1 MTEDFKKNL
10 LKYITNEI
18 NPTSPSTNQ
27 ILENVIDIPRTNFS
41 NFIPDDYRYF
51 TASNIIQSSTNGYFI
66 LYGGYVPYGETPTSD
81 SRGFIMILDEN
92 LNPIKTIFEFSSG
105 TTLRPIQKMIQ
116 TEDGT
121 FVAVDSTIFA
131 LPEYTID
138 IQNNEKRFIMLNNF
152 SVKGDNDDYV
162 VKLRTSYKIPTSYQN
177 FFCMEIVKNP
187 NTAHYLLAGTLWLPT
202 QSGHYDGARV
212 IDLKINV
219 GAANEWTNK
228 NSNSDYWI
236 YGGFYG
242 EFDNSDNASWKMI
255 LTHNVSNE
263 LTTMGWWNGST
274 YTVIMNS
281 SGEIQPYV
289 DSKAMRNQAV
299 FINYDVVYFVINDQ
313 RWGESSTPRYIGLYK
328 YTFSTGTLK
337 QIYLKSLG
345 SFDYLHSREGIFLT
359 ALNGELY
366 INYCDNFN
374 YDNETANYH
383 FQRLENDEWNPI
395 LISENAKYLMEKTL
409 AYTFNIYNLVS
420 NVVLNQYLNFRY
432 WKLEIIKEI
441 YNNLNYNSTSYL
453 DYDSLIAH
461 SGTLYSN
468 NDIVFARN
476 LYNKTSLNN
485 TTVSTIEVPNTMLN
499 NIDITSK
506 NLFGETNLQ
515 LVQDTNTL
523 TKNIYETLF
532 VNFINTINV
541 IDEDTNIRFPLA
553 SNYVNSNI
561 NTGTQTNSEESS
573 VAKVRINYGDNTSKI
588 FDISWQFMDDF
599 NRKTSYSLYVDKEIE
614 SIDYI
619 SNDESIVYCKKELDL
634 EVGNIYTITQKI
646 RTGIAL
652 IQAQLQYNN
661 EDIYYNGEPVMVYT
675 KE

>member
-18 NPTSPSTNQ
+18 NPTSPSEEQ

-41 NFIPDDYRYF
+41 NFIPDDYTYF

-131 LPEYTID
+131 LPENRVN
-138 IQNNEKRFIMLNNF
+138 IQSNEKRFIMLNNF
-152 SVKGDNDDYV
+152 SVKGDNNDYIV
-162 VKLRTSYKIPTSYQN
+162 RLRTSYKIPTSYQN
-177 FFCMEIVKNP
+177 FFCIDIVKNP
-187 NTAHYLLAGTLWLPT
+187 NTAHYLLAGATYNPT
-202 QSGHYDGARV
+202 QSGHNDGVRV
-212 IDLKINV
+212 IDLKVNV

-228 NSNSDYWI
+228 SSNNDYWF

-242 EFDNSDNASWKMI
+242 EFDSDDNASWKMI
-255 LTHNVSNE
+255 LTHNTTP
-263 LTTMGWWNGST
+263 LTMGWWNGTT
-274 YTVIMNS
+274 YTALMTANS
-281 SGEIQPYV
+281 NITPVV
-289 DSKAMRNQAV
+289 DSIAMRNQAV
-299 FINYDVVYFVINDQ
+299 FINYDTVYFVINNQ
-313 RWGESSTPRYIGLYK
+313 RLGSSVIPRYVGLYK

-337 QIYLKSLG
+337 QIYLKNIG
-345 SFDYLHSREGIFLT
+345 SFDWYHSRESIFLT

-374 YDNETANYH
+374 YDNETANYN

-395 LISENAKYLMEKTL
+395 LISENANYLMEKT
-409 AYTFNIYNLVS
+409 ATYTFNIYNLVS
-420 NVVLNQYLNFRY
+420 NVVINQYLNVRY

-461 SGTLYSN
+461 SGTLYNN

-485 TTVSTIEVPNTMLN
+485 TTISTIEVPNTMLN

-506 NLFGETNLQ
+506 NLYGETNLQ

-541 IDEDTNIRFPLA
+541 IDEDTNTRFPLA

-573 VAKVRINYGDNTSKI
+573 VAKVRINYGDGTSKV
-588 FDISWQFMDDF
+588 FSISWQLMDDF

-619 SNDESIVYCKKELDL
+619 SNDESMVYCKKELDL
-634 EVGNIYTITQKI
+634 EVGNIYTITQKLRI
-646 RTGIAL
+646 GSIVQPT
-652 IQAQLQYNN
+652 QLQYNG
-661 EDIYYNGEPVMVYT
+661 EDVYYNGEPVMVYV